1 MQRESNVQT
10 LNWAD
15 KTMSVLRLQQL
26 EACEKRLSAYL
37 GFGLFSGCDDAHVE
51 ELWATSYEAGEQ
63 KDHNMLHTVEGL
75 QNRVLA
81 QLPREAALLSVQEHM
96 LVERMLLFDGE
107 AELMDVEEAAAA
119 ESLLARMWCYLRQE
133 EDRFILCLPR
143 ALWQPLR
150 RELEDPEHD
159 KTRQLV
165 FRFDAT
171 IRGLLYISGFL
182 HFGQPLRHL
191 LTDVLNG
198 DTSQTHLG
206 MRFLRASYDYFY
218 DEQGAMVLLHPGL
231 AEPERLIHEVR
242 HAELTFEMNET
253 ILIGAING
261 AFPEEIP
268 LTQMMQGLLRGAV
281 RPEITLEEAVEDLR
295 MLAKQGVS
303 LEEMNEVL
311 SSLLLVLPTPAMLEG
326 VRMIYQQTPRWA
338 LMKSAVMH

>member
-37 GFGLFSGCDDAHVE
+37 SFGLFSGCDDAHVE
-51 ELWATSYEAGEQ
+51 ELWAASYEAGEQ
-63 KDHNMLHTVEGL
+63 KDTYALHTVHDL
-75 QNRVLA
+75 QEHVLA

-96 LVERMLLFDGE
+96 LVERMLLFNGE

-119 ESLLARMWCYLRQE
+119 ESLLARMWCFLRQE
-133 EDRFILCLPR
+133 DDRFILCLPEVLH
-143 ALWQPLR
+143 APLR
-150 RELEDPEHD
+150 QTLESPEHEM
-159 KTRQLV
+159 TRQLV

-171 IRGLLYISGFL
+171 IRGLLYIGGFL
-182 HFGQPLRHL
+182 HYGQPLQHL
-191 LTDVLNG
+191 LTDVLEG
-198 DTSQTHLG
+198 DVSQTHLA

-218 DEQGAMVLLHPGL
+218 DEHGAMVLLHPGL
-231 AEPERLIHEVR
+231 AEPERLIREVR
-242 HAELTFEMNET
+242 HKELTFEMNES

-311 SSLLLVLPTPAMLEG
+311 SSLLLVCPTPAMLEG